1 MEASVLRPLLD
12 LMADPEFGMV
22 DKAATGERE
31 QRTMGLTEVEGK
43 KEKAEEREGWVRE
56 GRG

>member
-1 MEASVLRPLLD
+1 
-12 LMADPEFGMV
+12 MADPEFGMV